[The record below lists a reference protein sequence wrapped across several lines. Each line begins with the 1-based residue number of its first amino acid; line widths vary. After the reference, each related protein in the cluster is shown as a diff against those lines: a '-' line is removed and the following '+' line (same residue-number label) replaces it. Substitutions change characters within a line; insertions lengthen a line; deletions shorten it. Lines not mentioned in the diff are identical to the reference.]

1 MKLLTVDDSR
11 MIRMIIINTIKSMGL
26 EALEA
31 PNADKALE
39 ILETESDNINLIL
52 LDWNMPGMNGFELLK
67 IIKTTE
73 KYKHIPVMM
82 VTTEGERKNVLK
94 AIQTGAENYL
104 TKPFTP
110 EDLSTKI
117 LECLGMA
124 ESYMMSGDDQ
134 NEIPNLD
141 LDDLEL

>member
-11 MIRMIIINTIKSMGL
+11 MIRMIIINTIKSMGF
-26 EALEA
+26 ETLEA
-31 PNADKALE
+31 PNADVALE
-39 ILETESDNINLIL
+39 ILETESENINLIL

-67 IIKTTE
+67 IIKTTD

-82 VTTEGERKNVLK
+82 VTTEGERKNVIK

-110 EDLSTKI
+110 EDLSSKI
-117 LECLGMA
+117 LECLGLA
-124 ESYMMSGDDQ
+124 DNYMLSQEDD
-134 NEIPNLD
+134 ELPSLDMDDLD
-141 LDDLEL
+141 L